1 MRVLRPM
8 IAADRIFVFASV
20 SLGWLLQQATHR
32 VELMLLIVVAV
43 AVAAAA

>member
-32 VELMLLIVVAV
+32 VELMLIVVAV
-43 AVAAAA
+43 AVAAAV